1 MGDTVPADLR
11 IFEAMNLS
19 CEEASLTGESIPVDK
34 STANDIVVPGT
45 EKLAENDGDV
55 MIGDR
60 VNMAYATTVVRKG
73 RGRGIVVYTGM
84 ETEVGKIASSTSK
97 KQRKPGRSMNY
108 KKYGKRAPIVGGSKR
123 TLDVIG
129 KFLGLTEGT
138 PLQRKLARLAY
149 ILFGCA
155 VLLAMIVFGA
165 HKFQLSPEVVLYAV
179 SLGIAIIPESLVAVL
194 TITMVVAVTVM
205 RKANVV
211 VRDLSALEAL
221 GGVTNICSDKTGTL
235 TQGAMI
241 VRNAWLPMEH
251 NYAVHDSQSPSD
263 PTIGRVTYS
272 PGDKTRKS
280 EEEAPRKDYDQE
292 RSTTALT
299 FDVPPPKAPKTPEEE
314 FPAEMTDPLQA
325 FLLSASLCNLATV
338 RYDEPEKKWQTT
350 GEPTEIALQVFAH
363 RFELGKKSLEGKGWS
378 QLAEFPFDS
387 SIKRMTVV
395 YNTPQDGSPQLL
407 STSNSLVFTK
417 GAVERVLDLC
427 THMGYGDSKQVMTEE
442 LKQQVLGQMNLL
454 ASQGQ
459 RVLAISYKE
468 WDGKFVMP
476 HSTEKSTAAAE
487 EAVRAEIETDL
498 TLLGL
503 AGIYDPPRRETK
515 PSIAECSTAGIKV
528 HMLTGDHPE
537 TAKAIAKEVGIIP
550 KNMGVLSAE
559 VARWA
564 VVKATDFDRMTDAEI
579 DAMEEL
585 PLVVARCA
593 PETKTRMIDALRRRD
608 AFMAM
613 TGDGVN
619 DAPSLSR
626 ADVGI
631 AMGSGSDVAKGASK
645 IVLSDDKFNS
655 IVAAI
660 RQGRRMFDNIQ
671 KFILHLLTSNVGE
684 VILLVAGLG
693 FRDSSNLA
701 VFPVSPLEILWINMV
716 TSSFPAFGLGKE
728 QAAPDVMRRPP
739 HDKKRGVFTKQIMID
754 MLVYG
759 FIMGALTMVTF
770 AIVIWGMNGGNL
782 GQNCN
787 KSFSEECLP
796 VFRARACVFAELTWM
811 ILLSAWEFKSLRRSM
826 FRLNP
831 DDESRFPLF
840 KDLYENKFLFW
851 AVVIG
856 GASVFPVVYIPYV
869 NHNLFKHSGITWEWG
884 LAVTFTILFV
894 FGIEAW
900 KLVKRRFHLLETKA
914 VVRGAFHQGEEETP
928 RGFKRSMTMNSFREW
943 ASFSRRNSES
953 GGRSRSRSRSRA
965 GRTMSDLSGETRTE
979 DGHNAPSKV

>member
-1 MGDTVPADLR
+1 
-11 IFEAMNLS
+11 
-19 CEEASLTGESIPVDK
+19 
-34 STANDIVVPGT
+34 
-45 EKLAENDGDV
+45 
-55 MIGDR
+55 
-60 VNMAYATTVVRKG
+60 
-73 RGRGIVVYTGM
+73 
-84 ETEVGKIASSTSK
+84 
-97 KQRKPGRSMNY
+97 
-108 KKYGKRAPIVGGSKR
+108 
-123 TLDVIG
+123 
-129 KFLGLTEGT
+129 
-138 PLQRKLARLAY
+138 
-149 ILFGCA
+149 
-155 VLLAMIVFGA
+155 
-165 HKFQLSPEVVLYAV
+165 
-179 SLGIAIIPESLVAVL
+179 
-194 TITMVVAVTVM
+194 MVVAVTVM
-205 RKANVV
+205 RKNNVV

-241 VRNAWLPMEH
+241 VRNAWLPMSH

-263 PTIGRVTYS
+263 PTIGRVTYA
-272 PGDKTRKS
+272 PGAKPRQSHD
-280 EEEAPRKDYDQE
+280 EPRKDYDNE
-292 RSTTALT
+292 RSATALK
-299 FDVPPPKAPKTPEEE
+299 FDVPPPKEKKPADAEV
-314 FPAEMTDPLQA
+314 PAEMTDPLQA
-325 FLLSASLCNLATV
+325 FLLSAALCNLATV
-338 RYDEPEKKWQTT
+338 RYDEQAKTWQTT

-363 RFELGKKSLEGKGWS
+363 RFKLGKKGLEGNGWS

-387 SIKRMTVV
+387 SIKRMSVV
-395 YNTPQDGSPQLL
+395 YDAPQDGSSNLYP
-407 STSNSLVFTK
+407 TNNSLVFTK

-427 THMGYGDSKQVMTEE
+427 THLGYGNDNQPMTEE
-442 LKQQVLGQMNLL
+442 LKTQVLGQMNHL

-468 WDGKFVMP
+468 WDGKFVKPQP
-476 HSTEKSTAAAE
+476 HVKNAAHKITEKEHDDDEVSIHEQNAAAAE
-487 EAVRAEIETDL
+487 EALRGEIENGL

-515 PSIAECSTAGIKV
+515 GSIAEASSAGIKV

-550 KNMGVLSAE
+550 KNMGILSENIAKY
-559 VARWA
+559 A
-564 VVKATDFDRMTDAEI
+564 VVTATDFDRMTDEQI
-579 DAMEEL
+579 DALEEL

-593 PETKTRMIDALRRRD
+593 PDTKTRMIDALRRRS

-660 RQGRRMFDNIQ
+660 SQGRRMFDNIQ

-716 TSSFPAFGLGKE
+716 TSSFPAFGLGRE
-728 QAAPDVMRRPP
+728 PAAPDVMKRPP
-739 HDKKRGVFTKQIMID
+739 HDKKRGVFTNQIMVD

-770 AIVIWGMNGGNL
+770 AVVIWGMNDGNL

-787 KSFSEECLP
+787 KSFSDECLP

-811 ILLSAWEFKSLRRSM
+811 ILLSAWEFKSLRRSL
-826 FRLNP
+826 FRLDP
-831 DDESRFPLF
+831 TDKSRFPLF

-851 AVVIG
+851 AVIIG
-856 GASVFPVVYIPYV
+856 GLSVFPVVYIPYV
-869 NHNLFKHSGITWEWG
+869 NHNLFKHSGISWEWG
-884 LAVTFTILFV
+884 LSVAFTVLFI
-894 FGIEAW
+894 FGMEAW
-900 KLVKRRFHLLETKA
+900 KMVKRRFGLFESAA
-914 VVRGAFHQGEEETP
+914 VVRGAFHQGEEDES
-928 RGFKRSMTMNSFREW
+928 RGLKKSLTMNSFKSW
-943 ASFSRRNSES
+943 TSLSRRNSES
-953 GGRSRSRSRSRA
+953 RARSRSRSNSRVT
-965 GRTMSDLSGETRTE
+965 RTMSDLSGETRTE
-979 DGHNAPSKV
+979 ESKV